1 MSASS
6 VLGWSGGIL
15 DDRRQTTWYGTFRG
29 WRRGRA
35 LIVDE
40 RGFARR
46 LDPRTLFG
54 HARAAM
60 LASIGRGA
68 S

>member
-1 MSASS
+1 M
-6 VLGWSGGIL
+6 LGWSGGVR
-15 DDRRQTTWYGTFRG
+15 DDRRQTTCYGTFRG

-40 RGFARR
+40 RGIARR

-54 HARAAM
+54 AARSAM
-60 LASIGRGA
+60 LASIGRE